1 MKQNATSTCL
11 DHALSYLSCCFA
23 TYPISLTSQVLPPTS
38 EGSAPY
44 PRHAMTPP
52 ASMPPD
58 STPVTPVSRL
68 GSEQH
73 LAIRRLSEVPRPRS
87 YSTGAAMGVAKPP
100 SAPFHNNWKLRVFE
114 QVRIAQLT
122 VWPRDNVVLGLHNV
136 ESYS

>member
-1 MKQNATSTCL
+1 M
-11 DHALSYLSCCFA
+11 
-23 TYPISLTSQVLPPTS
+23 LPPTS

-73 LAIRRLSEVPRPRS
+73 QAIRRLSEVPRPRS

-114 QVRIAQLT
+114 QVCVVQLT
-122 VWPRDNVVLGLHNV
+122 VWFCWQCCILDSKTLNRIIFIQICQPFRFRRICYALPAHNTPLRRCCK
-136 ESYS
+136 